1 MMQTRHAVRPR
12 PHPRTA
18 MGRAVFL
25 LSALAALPLGCGGG
39 TPLAP
44 KAVQMNRLGVE
55 ALEAGDYATAEARFA
70 VALEFHP
77 RFVEAQVNLGLTELA
92 RGNHGRARA
101 LFLRARHVN
110 ADLPHPHHGL
120 GALADAERRPREAV
134 EHYREALRV
143 DPAFVPARANLAR
156 DYFDAGM
163 LDEARE
169 QFLRL
174 GEVAAHDDRGPAGL
188 AETLLRL
195 GRPGE
200 ASEVV
205 RAARAR
211 LGERP
216 ALMLLAARE
225 ALAAGFVVDARAE
238 LARLAAR
245 PHEHA
250 TACKAWLAV
259 ADLAAG
265 DLEAARAHAEGAL
278 ADERH
283 QPVATYALAL
293 VLEAKGDPSAPA
305 WRAQVGRLTGGRAR
319 FPGDAAGPKGP

>member
-1 MMQTRHAVRPR
+1 MSRQSSPSRPGFA
-12 PHPRTA
+12 PAAWPATLA
-18 MGRAVFL
+18 
-25 LSALAALPLGCGGG
+25 LSALLTLSLGCSGSA
-39 TPLAP
+39 PLAP

-70 VALEFHP
+70 VAIEFHP

-101 LFLRARHVN
+101 LFLRARHLN

-120 GALADAERRPREAV
+120 GALADAEHRPREAAA
-134 EHYREALRV
+134 HYREALRV
-143 DPAFVPARANLAR
+143 DPGFVPSRANLAR

-174 GEVAAHDDRGPAGL
+174 TEVAAHDDRGPAGL

-195 GRPGE
+195 GRPAE

-216 ALMLLAARE
+216 ALLLLAARE
-225 ALAAGFVVDARAE
+225 ALAAGFVAEARAE

-245 PHEHA
+245 RHAHA
-250 TACKAWLAV
+250 TAAKAWLAV

-278 ADERH
+278 AEERH
-283 QPVATYALAL
+283 QPVASYALAL
-293 VLEAKGDPSAPA
+293 ALDAEGDPSAPA
-305 WRAQVGRLTGGRAR
+305 WRAHVGRLTGGRAR
-319 FPGDAAGPKGP
+319 FPTPAPAAKGP

>member
-1 MMQTRHAVRPR
+1 MMPPTWRAF
-12 PHPRTA
+12 RTA
-18 MGRAVFL
+18 AASAPAAVL
-25 LSALAALPLGCGGG
+25 ALALAFALTPALGCSG
-39 TPLAP
+39 TAPLAP

-70 VALEFHP
+70 VAIEFHP

-101 LFLRARHVN
+101 LFLRARHIN

-120 GALADAERRPREAV
+120 GVLADAERRPREAV

-156 DYFDAGM
+156 DYFDAAM

-174 GEVAAHDDRGPAGL
+174 SEVAAHDDRGPAGL

-195 GRPGE
+195 GRPDE

-211 LGERP
+211 LGDRP

-225 ALAAGFVVDARAE
+225 ALAAGYVAEARAE
-238 LARLAAR
+238 LARLASR
-245 PHEHA
+245 RHEHA
-250 TACKAWLAV
+250 TAAKGWLAV

-265 DLEAARAHAEGAL
+265 DLGPAREHAEAALAE
-278 ADERH
+278 DRE
-283 QPVATYALAL
+283 QPVASYALAL

-305 WRAQVGRLTGGRAR
+305 WRAHVARLTGGRAT
-319 FPGDAAGPKGP
+319 FPAVAGRPAP

>member
-1 MMQTRHAVRPR
+1 MKRPR
-12 PHPRTA
+12 PFRPSRTP
-18 MGRAVFL
+18 L
-25 LSALAALPLGCGGG
+25 ALALALALAPALGCSGSA
-39 TPLAP
+39 PLAP
-44 KAVQMNRLGVE
+44 KAVQLNRLGVE
-55 ALEAGDYATAEARFA
+55 ALAAGDYATAEARFA

-101 LFLRARHVN
+101 LFLRARSLN

-120 GALADAERRPREAV
+120 GALADAERRPREAAS
-134 EHYREALRV
+134 HYREALRV

-156 DYFDAGM
+156 DYFEAHM

-174 GEVAAHDDRGPAGL
+174 AEVAPHDERGPAGL
-188 AETLLRL
+188 AETLWRM
-195 GRPGE
+195 GRPAE

-216 ALMLLAARE
+216 SLRLLAARE
-225 ALAAGFVVDARAE
+225 ALAAGFVKEARAE
-238 LARLAAR
+238 LMRLSSFRHEYATAAR
-245 PHEHA
+245 
-250 TACKAWLAV
+250 AWLAV

-265 DLEAARAHAEGAL
+265 DLEAARAHAELAL
-278 ADERH
+278 ADDRH
-283 QPVATYALAL
+283 QPVASYALAL
-293 VLEAKGDPSAPA
+293 LLEAKGDASAPA
-305 WRAQVGRLTGGRAR
+305 WREHVDRLTGGRAA
-319 FPGDAAGPKGP
+319 FPSPSGGRPKP

>member
-1 MMQTRHAVRPR
+1 MNRRN
-12 PHPRTA
+12 HPFYARVGLA
-18 MGRAVFL
+18 SPAAL
-25 LSALAALPLGCGGG
+25 ALSALFTLALGCTGSA
-39 TPLAP
+39 PLAP

-70 VALEFHP
+70 VAIEYHP

-101 LFLRARHVN
+101 LFLRAQHIN

-134 EHYREALRV
+134 GHYREALRV
-143 DPAFVPARANLAR
+143 DPGFVPARANLAR

-174 GEVAAHDDRGPAGL
+174 TEVAAHDDRGPAGL

-195 GRPGE
+195 GRKDE

-205 RAARAR
+205 RSARAR

-225 ALAAGFVVDARAE
+225 ALAAGFVAEARAE
-238 LARLAAR
+238 LAKQSSQRHA
-245 PHEHA
+245 HA
-250 TACKAWLAV
+250 TAAKAWLAV
-259 ADLAAG
+259 ADLVAG
-265 DLEAARAHAEGAL
+265 ELEAARVHAEEAL
-278 ADERH
+278 AEERH
-283 QPVATYALAL
+283 QPVASYVLAL
-293 VLEAKGDPSAPA
+293 VLEAKGNPTAPT
-305 WRAQVGRLTGGRAR
+305 WRAHVERLTGGRVV
-319 FPGDAAGPKGP
+319 FPALASGGAAP